1 MSTREFGAVAV
12 DLGASS
18 GRFAAGWLEEGKIR
32 FEVIEQIPHAPVD
45 QGGQLVWDLD
55 ALLALCRRAGDY
67 AAANFAQ
74 STLGI
79 DSWGVDH
86 GFIDQ
91 DGQLVGPPVCY
102 RDLSHAEAFESLA
115 PFREELYALT
125 GIQHQPFNTICQ
137 LAARAKEDPSLPE
150 RARFLILPDLLGYL
164 LTGETNYELTE
175 ASTTQLMGLDCQWS
189 SRAFEIAGW
198 PVPDKQPSKPGTV
211 GGEIQPGVRLARVGS
226 HDTASALLG
235 FGRQEAQQMYVN
247 VGTWSLAM
255 LIRDEPV
262 ATSDA
267 ERANFTNERMVDGR
281 VRFLKNIPGFYVV
294 NRLHEELG
302 VGCSVPEW
310 LASAASF
317 DEYVDLFA
325 PEFFNPE
332 SMVEACA
339 TSVPRQ
345 PNSKQEWAGLALGS
359 LAGAIADQPMAARG
373 VGAQSTRVI
382 RIGGGGSQSAAL
394 CQKIADLAGLPVVAG
409 PVEATVLGNLALQF
423 RAAGHIDS
431 DEEMQAIIDASG
443 SLMEYQPK

>member
-1 MSTREFGAVAV
+1 MHEFGAVAV

-32 FEVIEQIPHAPVD
+32 FEIVEQIPHAPIERN
-45 QGGQLVWDLD
+45 GRLEWDLE
-55 ALLALCRRAGDY
+55 ALLSLCRRAADY
-67 AAANFAQ
+67 AAANFRQ

-86 GFIDQ
+86 GFIGE
-91 DGQLVGPPVCY
+91 DGQLIGPPVCY
-102 RDLSHAEAFESLA
+102 RDLSHAEAFEDLA
-115 PFREELYALT
+115 PHREELYALT

-137 LAARAKEDPSLPE
+137 LVARRKEDPSLPSKS
-150 RARFLILPDLLGYL
+150 RFLILPDLLGYL
-164 LTGETNYELTE
+164 LTGEMNHELTE

-189 SRAFEIAGW
+189 ERAFEIAGW
-198 PVPDKQPSKPGTV
+198 PIPDRQPTKPGAL
-211 GGEIQPGVRLARVGS
+211 GKEIADTVRLARVGS

-235 FGRQEAQQMYVN
+235 FGRQDSNQMYVN

-255 LIRDEPV
+255 LIRDNPI
-262 ATSDA
+262 ATPDA

-294 NRLHEELG
+294 NRLHEELAIG
-302 VGCSVPEW
+302 TSVPEW
-310 LASAASF
+310 LAKAADF
-317 DEYVDLFA
+317 DEHVDLFA

-332 SMVEACA
+332 SMVEACTA
-339 TSVPRQ
+339 TVPRQ
-345 PNSKQEWAGLALGS
+345 PNSNAEWAGLALGS

-373 VGAQSTRVI
+373 VGAHSTRGI

-394 CQKIADLAGLPVVAG
+394 CQKIADLSGLPVVAG

-423 RAAGHIDS
+423 KAAGHIQTE
-431 DEEMQAIIDASG
+431 EEMQDVIDASG
-443 SLMEYQPK
+443 SLKEYQPK